1 MTHLFNKGVLL
12 SGESNKLFNEVK
24 DAYNDIKKTYKISDW
39 KSNTNEKLIRY
50 LHEILYNHKSD
61 KIAHEQKKTIV
72 DFFENNEIQK
82 HKYIIYI
89 LFEYFLELN
98 LNDKYSNLHE
108 LFYHI
113 KPIEKNN
120 MLNYLYDKLIYANT
134 QGGSIKKKLKNYF

>member
-1 MTHLFNKGVLL
+1 MKFYIIIIQIKFP
-12 SGESNKLFNEVK
+12 SNK
-24 DAYNDIKKTYKISDW
+24 KKS
-39 KSNTNEKLIRY
+39 
-50 LHEILYNHKSD
+50 
-61 KIAHEQKKTIV
+61 IV
-72 DFFENNEIQK
+72 EFFENEEIQK

-89 LFEYFLELN
+89 LFEYFLGLN

-120 MLNYLYDKLIYANT
+120 MLNYLYDKSIHANT